1 MSVDCARASSI
12 TLVLRTKRG
21 RMFSMGCWGLK
32 VNGNNASRA
41 SLVAYLYPRMEP
53 HSSTKQ
59 TGAVEKRRWAQRDNN
74 ARKGQGGSKK
84 FNVIKLRLFI
94 FTQVHWTLS
103 VSYLVISLRVWHLC
117 GARVRSCAA
126 YHERAHVYVHAC
138 ALRCVFACARARA
151 QASIS
156 LGGGLLGWLVAAG
169 VEM

>member
-1 MSVDCARASSI
+1 VLGTQSQRQQRQQGVISRLSVPSDGTPHQHEANGRRREAPVGATRQQRTMRRGI
-12 TLVLRTKRG
+12 NEGVL
-21 RMFSMGCWGLK
+21 
-32 VNGNNASRA
+32 
-41 SLVAYLYPRMEP
+41 
-53 HSSTKQ
+53 ST
-59 TGAVEKRRWAQRDNN
+59 
-74 ARKGQGGSKK
+74 KK